1 MTFQR
6 KLLIYGTHIVVL
18 ATIFLPLISNA
29 ATGCSD
35 GKCTFQMLV
44 TQFIQLINGSILP
57 FLFTLAFILFL
68 YGVMMYIFKY
78 DDSKRREE
86 GIKMMTYGIIGLA
99 IMLSIW
105 GLLGILTNFIDP
117 KLGTPIP
124 QFK

>member
-1 MTFQR
+1 MTFQ
-6 KLLIYGTHIVVL
+6 G
-18 ATIFLPLISNA
+18 
-29 ATGCSD
+29 
-35 GKCTFQMLV
+35 LV

-99 IMLSIW
+99 IMFSIW
-105 GLLGILTNFIDP
+105 GLIAILTNFIDP
-117 KLGTPIP
+117 NLGTPIP